1 MFDSSVKLYIKYTL
15 KDIRDICIEKVYGG
29 ILGKIFMAPFII
41 VLVIAAVT
49 IPVSLFF
56 LQREPEQL
64 LDFISTLLF
73 LVFILGFIVNFPFV
87 VIYLSY
93 KNDYRKSKLWQ
104 SIQCVEVS
112 KENLVISS
120 EEGSRTMTWDEVDGV
135 LEYRRCFFIHQSS
148 AKIFVLPKRCFVS
161 QEQLEEFRSIL
172 SSSLESNKLILKN
185 YKLVHSCPDYCD
197 TEFELKSSVL
207 EKAAEGD
214 NEQKTELVLE
224 VLLEKKEY
232 IKFNFMFF
240 YKKPIVIIFTLLGL
254 YLLVRGLLG
263 FGQLN
268 NFIRI
273 FSFRIFSLLS
283 GVFLTF
289 SIPLMLLIF
298 SNRVYKRDK
307 SMKKS
312 ALYKIYKDHY
322 SVERSEGFLNIE
334 WDKLVKIVDTKD
346 FIFIFVTN
354 NVVSIIPKRIFKGRE
369 EDLRKF
375 EGILRENCGEIL
387 KKRF

>member
-1 MFDSSVKLYIKYTL
+1 LFDSSVKLYIKYTL

-135 LEYRRCFFIHQSS
+135 LEYRRCFLFTNPLQ
-148 AKIFVLPKRCFVS
+148 KYLCCLKGVLSPRNNWRN
-161 QEQLEEFRSIL
+161 LEA
-172 SSSLESNKLILKN
+172 
-185 YKLVHSCPDYCD
+185 Y
-197 TEFELKSSVL
+197 
-207 EKAAEGD
+207 
-214 NEQKTELVLE
+214 
-224 VLLEKKEY
+224 
-232 IKFNFMFF
+232 
-240 YKKPIVIIFTLLGL
+240 
-254 YLLVRGLLG
+254 
-263 FGQLN
+263 
-268 NFIRI
+268 
-273 FSFRIFSLLS
+273 
-283 GVFLTF
+283 
-289 SIPLMLLIF
+289 
-298 SNRVYKRDK
+298 
-307 SMKKS
+307 
-312 ALYKIYKDHY
+312 
-322 SVERSEGFLNIE
+322 
-334 WDKLVKIVDTKD
+334 
-346 FIFIFVTN
+346 
-354 NVVSIIPKRIFKGRE
+354 
-369 EDLRKF
+369 
-375 EGILRENCGEIL
+375 
-387 KKRF
+387 